1 MSNTIIKRQNSD
13 TNIARLAAQRQI
25 YRDEGNIETVNAV
38 LSVIMPLGFAVIQEI
53 MTEWTWAQTSSCCL
67 SIAMLVVS
75 AVLSSACKNQK
86 ELAASIQ
93 QEFDVDVYQMPWD
106 DKLFGARKN
115 LNDEIA
121 GASKKILEN
130 DHEKEL
136 LYDWYTTAV
145 ELLPQNKA
153 IAECQKENF
162 NWDAGLRK
170 RYKFFNIVLLSLLI
184 IASFTV
190 CLVKGQTVEV
200 LLLKLFMVLPALK
213 WTVNNITELNEDLK
227 RMEPIE
233 RAVYSRKDKSMDQLQ
248 FIQKDIYV
256 NRKAA
261 VKIPDWFY
269 NRFKNND
276 EDRERRA
283 IELGE

>member
-1 MSNTIIKRQNSD
+1 MSNTITKRQNSD
-13 TNIARLAAQRQI
+13 TNIARLAAQRQL
-25 YRDEGNIETVNAV
+25 YRDEGNIEAVNAV
-38 LSVIMPLGFAVIQEI
+38 LSVIMPLGFAVTQEI
-53 MTEWTWAQTSSCCL
+53 MTEWTWAQTASCCL

-75 AVLSSACKNQK
+75 LALSSAGKKRK

-93 QEFDVDVYQMPWD
+93 QEFDIDVYQMPWD

-121 GASKKILEN
+121 GASKKILES

-145 ELLPQNKA
+145 ELLPKNKA
-153 IAECQKENF
+153 IAVCQKENF

-170 RYKFFNIVLLSLLI
+170 RYRIFNIVLLSLLI
-184 IASFTV
+184 IAPIIV
-190 CLVKGQTVEV
+190 CLVKNQTVEE
-200 LLLKLFMVLPALK
+200 LLLRFIMVLPALK
-213 WTVNNITELNEDLK
+213 WGVNNITRLDEDLK

-248 FIQKDIYV
+248 LTQKDIYV

-283 IELGE
+283 VELGE